1 MTTLIVPYLC
11 DGGADRAGAALGLRP
26 SGSEWIGDCPAC
38 EGSEALAV
46 RRSGDDRPGQ
56 IVCVCR
62 GACQEATALRAALVR
77 ILGPQSSLLSQRDTK
92 LSADVNFGGALARK
106 RD

>member
-1 MTTLIVPYLC
+1 MMTLIVPYRR
-11 DGGADRAGAALGLRP
+11 DGGADRAGSALGFRR
-26 SGSEWIGDCPAC
+26 SGSEWMGDCPAC

-46 RRSGDDRPGQ
+46 RPSGEERPGQ
-56 IVCVCR
+56 VVCVCR

-77 ILGPQSSLLSQRDTK
+77 ILGPQSSPLPQRDTK
-92 LSADVNFGGALARK
+92 ASDDMNFGGALARK